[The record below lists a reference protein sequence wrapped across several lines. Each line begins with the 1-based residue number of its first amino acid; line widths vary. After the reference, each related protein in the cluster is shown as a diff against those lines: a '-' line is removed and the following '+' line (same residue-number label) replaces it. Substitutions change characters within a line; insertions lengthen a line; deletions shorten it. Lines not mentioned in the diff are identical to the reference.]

1 MPSNSSSPTPEHPL
15 PLITQSPSPTQRL
28 GEQGLMAREMF
39 LPMVSVT
46 PRPPDL
52 IMKWHI
58 CIEQDLQCHNLTTSS
73 ITCDLFSYLGPHP
86 PPFPSYQAP
95 PWPWTLPQQEPQAQC
110 STPWFRTSAAN
121 PPSTPTSLMFRCS
134 LPPTITS
141 HPGTQALPN
150 HMCMHPTAP
159 PTTQSTMSLHPHT
172 QGTLFLP
179 ACNQALGTEGGR
191 WAPLTTHIHHVT
203 LCHV

>member
-121 PPSTPTSLMFRCS
+121 PPPPHLRALCS
-134 LPPTITS
+134 DALCHLP
-141 HPGTQALPN
+141 LP
-150 HMCMHPTAP
+150 HTLELRPC
-159 PTTQSTMSLHPHT
+159 PTTCACILLPLQPPSQLCHCTHT
-172 QGTLFLP
+172 P
-179 ACNQALGTEGGR
+179 RALYSSQHVTKHWGRREGGG
-191 WAPLTTHIHHVT
+191 PL
-203 LCHV
+203 